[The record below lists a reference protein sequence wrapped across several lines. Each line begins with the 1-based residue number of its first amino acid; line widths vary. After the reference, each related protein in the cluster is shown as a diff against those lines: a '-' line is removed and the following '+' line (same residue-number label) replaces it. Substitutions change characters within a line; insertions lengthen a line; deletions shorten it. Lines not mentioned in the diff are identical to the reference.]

1 MKSSFVVL
9 AIAARL
15 TSAVLYPETSVNNHT
30 CAIQDSK
37 SVLSCSA
44 KAVPG
49 VSDSCCVET
58 FGGLLLFTQFWNTYT
73 GREDQG
79 QLLPESTW
87 TLHGLWPDFCNGF
100 YTQYCDLTRQYD
112 RFPSP
117 NVTNWPAPNT
127 QVPAYNGP
135 SIADFVKEFGRDDLL
150 EYMNTYWVAQGQ
162 PSYEFWEHEFAKP
175 LVSPPLMAIP
185 CYGPKYQKNQEVVDF
200 FETAIMYYRR
210 TPTWQWLSSAGI
222 VPSNTTAYSLKSIQA
237 ALTSSYGA
245 LPYIGCSGPRYNE
258 TAAGSGSLDNGRTAL
273 SEAWYYAHAY
283 GRPQDGNTVPLNA
296 SGSVTS
302 CASTPGAVWY
312 YEPSA
317 NAVRKVVA

>member
-1 MKSSFVVL
+1 MSFFMVL

-15 TSAVLYPETSVNNHT
+15 SSAVLYPETSVNNHT
-30 CAIQDSK
+30 CAIQDSN

-73 GREDQG
+73 GLEDQG

-87 TLHGLWPDFCNGF
+87 TLHGLWPDFCNGS

-127 QVPAYNGP
+127 QVPAYNGS
-135 SIADFVKEFGRDDLL
+135 SIAEFVKDFGRDDLL

-162 PSYEFWEHEFAKP
+162 PSYEFWEHEFANP
-175 LVSPPLMAIP
+175 LLWTKVPEKS
-185 CYGPKYQKNQEVVDF
+185 GS
-200 FETAIMYYRR
+200 AIMYYRR
-210 TPTWQWLSSAGI
+210 TPTWQWLNSAGI
-222 VPSNTTAYSLKSIQA
+222 VPSNTTAYSLKSIQT

-245 LPYIGCSGPRYNE
+245 LPYIACSGPRYNE
-258 TAAGSGSLDNGRTAL
+258 TAAGSGSLDNGRTVL

-296 SGSVTS
+296 TGSVTS

-312 YEPSA
+312 YEPSVKS
-317 NAVRKVVA
+317 VRKAVLDGIEL